1 MRRRRWLAR
10 ICILVA
16 AVCAVGCGGGGKAAR
31 REFDVDIRA
40 GALPAD
46 KQLIRAGQGDEI
58 VLRWSTDEPIT
69 VHLHGYDIE
78 KDLNSCFMKFADK
91 CFKFIHLASRG
102 SLCAVGRFG
111 CKKNDGIIPPIVGE
125 PFANQRIFN
134 IEFLEGKE
142 LDGIDPQI
150 LEVRNFF
157 DEAKV
162 SPGVFNTR

>member
-16 AVCAVGCGGGGKAAR
+16 AVWVVGCGGGGKAAR

-69 VHLHGYDIE
+69 IHLHGYDIE
-78 KDLNSCFMKFADK
+78 KDLKP
-91 CFKFIHLASRG
+91 G
-102 SLCAVGRFG
+102 AVTTMWFVATATGRF
-111 CKKNDGIIPPIVGE
+111 PITRHGHGE
-125 PFANQRIFN
+125 ETPLAYF
-134 IEFLEGKE
+134 
-142 LDGIDPQI
+142 
-150 LEVRNFF
+150 EVHPR
-157 DEAKV
+157 
-162 SPGVFNTR
+162 